1 VIIGISTD
9 PVNLQKQFVE
19 KERLNYPLLSDSD
32 KSISKR
38 FGVLN
43 EKGGYANRATFVI
56 DKTGTIAQAYPN
68 VKDVNKHPEEVLKFV
83 EERLGKNQ

>member
-9 PVNLQKQFVE
+9 PVNLQKQFVQ
-19 KERLNYPLLSDSD
+19 KENLNYPLLSDAD

-43 EKGGYANRATFVI
+43 EQGGYANRATFII
-56 DKTGTIAQAYPN
+56 DKSGTIAQAYPS
-68 VKDVNKHPEEVLKFV
+68 VKDVNKHPAEVLKFV
-83 EERLGKNQ
+83 EERLGK